1 MAVSV
6 IIPARNAAA
15 TIAETLD
22 SLLAQTHPHW
32 QAIVIDDGSTDE
44 TRRIA
49 KSYAARDSRLRVIKG
64 RGRGVS
70 AARNR
75 GIAATRFPWIY
86 FLDADD
92 TITPETLARMV
103 ETLAADAAADA
114 VHCGWIYTD
123 PEGRE
128 IGRNRCD
135 EQGPDLFAL
144 FARYCAVAIH
154 ACMIRRALIERVGDF
169 DETLRTSEDHDLW
182 QRAARAGCRFVP
194 LNEYLVRYRLRPQAS
209 WFDAQSFTQDVLQ
222 VIRRG
227 HTIDPRLAPGIAAPI
242 HAEGAPKSAL
252 PEAEF
257 LIAAWAG
264 AMAIARETDP
274 LPVLD
279 LLGPDSYP
287 LLNSEGIAYTL
298 FRAIP
303 FTLCRAPE
311 AWLTLWQAMR
321 APIEEFLGA
330 LEEKSGT
337 RQLKE
342 RASRQLEHYV
352 VTAFVDHG
360 EARFAAIGAMAA
372 ARIDITE
379 PISDLVLPETERL
392 VCVVQCEGETL
403 GTLTL
408 PVCNSFMPAGVIADA
423 IAARHAWALL
433 RKLFER
439 QIYPSLTIRQEDT
452 GWRVS
457 HGAEILAS
465 GLAREPDAIELHEWV
480 GWAIFAQELTGL
492 RGWPIADLYNGD
504 IDQPGEEEFSPAAGT
519 LPSVELAR
527 PLPTLWCIDPATVE
541 CEVLVGG
548 KPAALIQLP
557 PHDGMVRA
565 GAIRAAAL
573 DQGKMELAHVAV
585 REAILGRPLDD
596 PAPLRQRLRERADA
610 AGAQPPLP
618 ASEAVNGSPTLEPSL
633 RWTALAASVAGGLLS
648 KGKVLAIGSA
658 PAAAPSSD
666 RRRSMLPIADPE
678 TSLQGLEQD
687 QPAIMIGDG
696 ELAGCIYLPELRSH
710 SAPAA
715 DNGHAPSPHAS
726 MTSRLPILM
735 YHRVAPEGHAA
746 LARWRV
752 TPTQFDAQLRHLRD
766 AAYEPATLEEWRRA
780 RAAGMPLPG
789 RRVLITFDDGYVDLA
804 EHAMPVLRRY
814 GFGAMVF
821 LPTEYVGDCSRWDA
835 GIAETA
841 RLMDWDTIRALQ
853 AEGIIFGSHSSS
865 HRRLTDLGADE
876 IVREAQH
883 SRLRIKQELGFWTDS
898 IAYPSGAFD
907 EVVTRLFA
915 ACGYAHGLTTRPGLS
930 RMDEGDL
937 SLSRVEVLG
946 SHTLEQFAAAL
957 SCE

>member
-6 IIPARNAAA
+6 IIPARNAAT

-32 QAIVIDDGSTDE
+32 QAIVIDDGSTDD

-49 KSYAARDSRLRVIKG
+49 KAYAARDSRLRVIKG

-123 PEGRE
+123 PEGQE

-135 EQGPDLFAL
+135 EEGPDLFAL

-182 QRAARAGCRFVP
+182 QRVARAGCRFVP
-194 LNEYLVRYRLRPQAS
+194 LDEYLVRYRLRPQAS

-242 HAEGAPKSAL
+242 HTEGAPKSAL

-257 LIAAWAG
+257 LIVAWAG
-264 AMAIARETDP
+264 AMAIARAADP
-274 LPVLD
+274 LTVLD
-279 LLGPDSYP
+279 LLGSEKYP

-303 FTLCRAPE
+303 FTLCRPPQ
-311 AWLTLWQAMR
+311 AWLALWERMR
-321 APIEEFLGA
+321 APVEQFLDA
-330 LEEKSGT
+330 LEQKSGT
-337 RQLKE
+337 LQLKA
-342 RASRQLEHYV
+342 RSLRQLEQYV
-352 VTAFVDHG
+352 VATFVDHG
-360 EARFAAIGAMAA
+360 EAQLATIGASAA
-372 ARIDITE
+372 VRIDATH
-379 PISDLVLPETERL
+379 PISDLVLPEADRL
-392 VCVVQCEGETL
+392 ICVVQCESETL
-403 GTLTL
+403 GTLAL
-408 PVCNSFMPAGVIADA
+408 PVCDGFMPAGVIADA
-423 IAARHAWALL
+423 VATRHAWTLL

-439 QIYPSLTIRQEDT
+439 QIYPSLSIRQEQAS
-452 GWRVS
+452 WSVS
-457 HGAEILAS
+457 RGAELLAG
-465 GLAREPDAIELHEWV
+465 GLESEPGAIELHERI
-480 GWAIFAQELTGL
+480 GWTIFAQELTGL
-492 RGWPIADLYNGD
+492 RGWPIDDLYNGD
-504 IDQPGEEEFSPAAGT
+504 IDQPDGKDCSLAIGA
-519 LPSVELAR
+519 LPSVELAH
-527 PLPTLWCIDPATVE
+527 PLPTFRDIGIDTIE

-548 KPAALIQLP
+548 KPAALIQLRP
-557 PHDGMVRA
+557 REGVVGA
-565 GAIRAAAL
+565 GLIRAAAL
-573 DQGKMELAHVAV
+573 DHGKMELAHVAV

-610 AGAQPPLP
+610 VDTLPPQPP
-618 ASEAVNGSPTLEPSL
+618 SEVVKGSATPEQLM

-658 PAAAPSSD
+658 PSAAPSSD
-666 RRRSMLPIADPE
+666 RRRSALPTARAE
-678 TSLQGLEQD
+678 TCLLGVEEG
-687 QPAIMIGDG
+687 QPAIMIGEG
-696 ELAGCIYLPELRSH
+696 ELAGLTYLPELRSRGT
-710 SAPAA
+710 PATHL
-715 DNGHAPSPHAS
+715 GYGVPTGGSS
-726 MTSRLPILM
+726 TSRLPILM
-735 YHRVAPEGHAA
+735 YHRVAPEGPST

-752 TPTQFDAQLRHLRD
+752 TPAQFDAQLRYLRE
-766 AAYEPATLEEWRRA
+766 AGYEPATLAEWRLA
-780 RAAGMPLPG
+780 RTTGTPLPG
-789 RRVLITFDDGYVDLA
+789 RRVLITFDDGYIDLA
-804 EHAMPVLRRY
+804 EHAMPLLRRY
-814 GFGAMVF
+814 DFGAMVF
-821 LPTEYVGDCSRWDA
+821 LPTDYMGDCSRWDV

-841 RLMDWDTIRALQ
+841 PLMGWDAIRALQ
-853 AEGIIFGSHSSS
+853 AEGIIFGSHSAS
-865 HRRLTDLGADE
+865 HRRLTDLHAAE
-876 IVREAQH
+876 IVDEAQR
-883 SRLRIKQELGFWTDS
+883 SRIRIREELGFWTDS

-907 EVVTRLFA
+907 EVVTRLVG
-915 ACGYAHGLTTRPGLS
+915 ACGYAHGLTTRPSVS
-930 RMDEGDL
+930 RINEGDL

>member
-1 MAVSV
+1 MGVSV

-15 TIAETLD
+15 TISETLD
-22 SLLAQTHPHW
+22 SLLAQTYPHW
-32 QAIVIDDGSTDE
+32 QAIVIDDRSTDE

-92 TITPETLARMV
+92 TITPETLASMV
-103 ETLAADAAADA
+103 ATLAADATADA

-123 PEGRE
+123 PGGQE

-135 EQGPDLFAL
+135 EEGPDLFAL

-154 ACMIRRALIERVGDF
+154 ACMIRRALIEKVGGF
-169 DETLRTSEDHDLW
+169 DETLPTSEDHDLW
-182 QRAARAGCRFVP
+182 QRAARVGCRFVP
-194 LNEYLVRYRLRPQAS
+194 LDEYLVRYRLRPQAS
-209 WFDAQSFTQDVLQ
+209 WFDAQSFTQNVLQ

-227 HTIDPRLAPGIAAPI
+227 HAVDSRLAPGIAAPI

-257 LIAAWAG
+257 LMVAWSG

-279 LLGPDSYP
+279 LLGSEKYP

-303 FTLCRAPE
+303 FTLCRPPE
-311 AWLTLWQAMR
+311 AWLALWQSMR
-321 APIEEFLGA
+321 APIEEFLDA
-330 LEEKSGT
+330 LEQKSGT

-342 RASRQLEHYV
+342 RASRQLEHYIV
-352 VTAFVDHG
+352 ATFVSHG

-372 ARIDITE
+372 VRIDIAE
-379 PISDLVLPETERL
+379 PISDLILPESERL

-408 PVCNSFMPAGVIADA
+408 PVCSGFMPAGVIADA
-423 IAARHAWALL
+423 ITARHAWALL

-439 QIYPSLTIRQEDT
+439 QIYPSLTIRQEDA

-457 HGAEILAS
+457 RGAEILAS
-465 GLAREPDAIELHEWV
+465 GLASEPDSIELHEWI
-480 GWAIFAQELTGL
+480 GWTIFAQELTGL
-492 RGWPIADLYNGD
+492 RGWPIEDLCNGD
-504 IDQPGEEEFSPAAGT
+504 IDQPDGQEFSLAAFG

-527 PLPTLWCIDPATVE
+527 PLPTLQGIETGTIE

-557 PHDGMVRA
+557 QSHEVVGA

-573 DQGKMELAHVAV
+573 NQGKMELARVAA

-596 PAPLRQRLRERADA
+596 PTPLRQRLREKADA
-610 AGAQPPLP
+610 ADAQPSQPV
-618 ASEAVNGSPTLEPSL
+618 SESVNGSVTPEQSM
-633 RWTALAASVAGGLLS
+633 RWTTLTASVAGGLLS
-648 KGKVLAIGSA
+648 KGQVLAIGSA
-658 PAAAPSSD
+658 PTAAPSSD
-666 RRRSMLPIADPE
+666 RRRSMLPIANAGAC
-678 TSLQGLEQD
+678 LQDLEQD
-687 QPAIMIGDG
+687 QPAIMIGEG
-696 ELAGCIYLPELRSH
+696 ELAGCVYLPELRSH

-715 DNGHAPSPHAS
+715 DNGHELSAEAS
-726 MTSRLPILM
+726 TTSRLPILM
-735 YHRVAPEGHAA
+735 YHRVAPDGPST

-752 TPTQFDAQLRHLRD
+752 TPAQFDAQLRYLRE
-766 AAYEPATLEEWRRA
+766 AGYEPATLEEWRLA
-780 RAAGMPLPG
+780 RTTGTPLPG
-789 RRVLITFDDGYVDLA
+789 RRVLITFDDGYIDLA
-804 EHAMPVLRRY
+804 DHAMPVLRRY
-814 GFGAMVF
+814 DFGAMVF
-821 LPTEYVGDCSRWDA
+821 LPTDYMGDCSRWDA
-835 GIAETA
+835 GLAETVP
-841 RLMDWDTIRALQ
+841 LMDWDTIRALQ
-853 AEGIIFGSHSSS
+853 AEGITFGSHSSS
-865 HRRLTDLGADE
+865 HRRLTDLGAEE

-907 EVVTRLFA
+907 EVVTRLVG
-915 ACGYAHGLTTRPGLS
+915 ACGYAHGLTTRPGVS
-930 RMDEGDL
+930 GINEGDL

-946 SHTLEQFAAAL
+946 SYTLEQFAAAL
-957 SCE
+957 NCE